1 MKNLLFFSS
10 PIGLGHAS
18 RDIAV
23 ASKLGADITFVSGE
37 GASRM
42 ISDYGFKV
50 KDLYRHD
57 GFKVNDHGELKHALR
72 WLLGY
77 WSYYKKCKKTAE
89 SIIRESKPE
98 LIVSDEDFASIA
110 AAQEL
115 GIPNV
120 IITDVLQTNFTK
132 GSLSLIEKKMNKVMK
147 QMIDNSN
154 LAIIPAEGN
163 DHDNMTYVGPIVR
176 DLDSDRHA
184 LRKRFGFNKKTIL
197 VSVGGTDSGRFL
209 INKAVETYSKIKD
222 VTDAEMIVV
231 SGPSLS
237 MNARQEGV
245 KYLGYE
251 RNLHEMIYACDLLI
265 SLAGRSTIDE
275 ALAYGTPAIFI
286 PIKKHFEQEQ
296 NAKQCGFG
304 FDDIHRLEELMIEK
318 LNEDR
323 GVMSIGKGTDKASSL
338 ISSLLT

>member
-1 MKNLLFFSS
+1 MKNLLFFTS

-18 RDIAV
+18 RDIAI

-37 GASRM
+37 GASRL
-42 ISDYGFKV
+42 INDYGFKV
-50 KDLYRHD
+50 KDLYRPE
-57 GFKVNDHGELKHALR
+57 GFEVDDHGELKHTLR
-72 WLLGY
+72 WLMSY
-77 WSYYKKCKKTAE
+77 WSYYKKCKAIAE
-89 SIIRESKPE
+89 NVIGENKPE

-110 AAQEL
+110 VAQEL

-132 GSLSLIEKKMNKVMK
+132 GSLSLIEKRMNKVMR

-154 LAIIPAEGN
+154 LVIIPSKGEDHGN
-163 DHDNMTYVGPIVR
+163 TAYVGPIVR
-176 DLDSDRHA
+176 DVESDRQT

-209 INKAVETYSKIKD
+209 VNKAVETYSRIKD
-222 VTDAEMIVV
+222 VMDTEMIVV
-231 SGPSLS
+231 SGPSLN
-237 MNARQEGV
+237 MEVREEGV
-245 KYLGYE
+245 KYIGYA

-286 PIKKHFEQEQ
+286 PIKKHFEQEE
-296 NAKQCGFG
+296 NARQYGFR
-304 FDDIHRLEELMIEK
+304 FDDIYRLEEIMLEK
-318 LNEDR
+318 LNGDR
-323 GVMSIGKGTDKASSL
+323 SYTGIRNGADRASSL
-338 ISSLLT
+338 ILNLLT